1 MAAHIIELKYIAID
15 DLALAGGKNESLG
28 EMYKKLTSKRV
39 PEPIDFTKNLDVFWK
54 FLRENEIQ
62 FKLEHL
68 LSKLDREHY
77 SNLQTIGK
85 QARDT
90 ILAGKLSVSFV
101 NKIFTAYDKLCAEG
115 ICVKEVGSIATAS
128 D

>member
-77 SNLQTIGK
+77 SNLQT
-85 QARDT
+85 
-90 ILAGKLSVSFV
+90 
-101 NKIFTAYDKLCAEG
+101 
-115 ICVKEVGSIATAS
+115 
-128 D
+128 